1 MEPFRNPPSAVE
13 TQNFASRRCLSPI
26 IRQLSRSGSQLKQ
39 RRDAKFCVS
48 TALKSRWFSSL
59 AGFILRPIAQ
69 LPSASRAA
77 GALAALLALGS
88 CAAISSPQGGP
99 RDKTPPRLLAT
110 SPDSAA
116 RNVKQ
121 QFVRLTFSEPIQ
133 LKELPKNL
141 LITPQLPPDN
151 PYSVRQDRDAVTL
164 LFKKPLEPNTTY
176 SFNFRKA
183 IVDANESLPAQYQ
196 ALSFST
202 GATLDSGVV
211 RGSVA
216 DLLTARPYPDAIVG
230 LYRPTDTVGVRRG
243 QPYYL
248 TRTDAKGEFQ
258 LNFVRAAPYDIYA
271 WADKNNNG
279 RFDDGEKIAYLP
291 APLPVSDTTAP
302 RQLLL
307 VRPDRLP
314 PRRTGFETT
323 ATQARLTFNEGLR
336 TATLAPLPPPA
347 DAAPLAAVQAATA
360 LTDRASSL
368 LIYKTPTLG
377 DGRYL
382 LTVADSVGNERRDTL
397 NLRFPVP
404 TAAGKKT
411 ALPGTTLEGGSRA
424 VYRQGQVK
432 FRFPVPV
439 QLVAGRSPGTLTED
453 SVKTHALR
461 VPTEARLSPDRTQ
474 LTVSLDTKALKT
486 IDIALDS
493 TAIVAVTGQSLGLRR
508 PVRLAVTDQDPS
520 GLITGPITSQ
530 YPQFDL
536 QLLNDQFQVV
546 AQLRSPRGTYR
557 FDHLAPG
564 KYRLR
569 ALIDEDGDG
578 RWRGGDPALRR
589 PAEPI
594 YLYPKVLDVR
604 AGWEAEE
611 KLSF

>member
-1 MEPFRNPPSAVE
+1 LLSFSAAFLLMSFRAAFRSLWGNGGGRACRLSA
-13 TQNFASRRCLSPI
+13 
-26 IRQLSRSGSQLKQ
+26 G
-39 RRDAKFCVS
+39 
-48 TALKSRWFSSL
+48 
-59 AGFILRPIAQ
+59 
-69 LPSASRAA
+69 SRAA

-88 CAAISSPQGGP
+88 CAAISSPQGGR
-99 RDKTPPRLLAT
+99 RDKTPPRLIAT

-121 QFVRLTFSEPIQ
+121 QFIKLTFSEAIQ

-183 IVDANESLPAQYQ
+183 IVDANESLPARYE

-211 RGSVA
+211 RGSVV
-216 DLLTARPYPDAIVG
+216 DQLTTRPAKDAVVG
-230 LYRPTDTVGVRRG
+230 LYRTTDTVGVRRA

-248 TRTDAKGEFQ
+248 TRTDDKGQFQ
-258 LNFVRAAPYDIYA
+258 LNFVRTAPYDIYA

-302 RQLLL
+302 RPLVL

-314 PRRTGFETT
+314 PRRTGLETT
-323 ATQARLTFNEGLR
+323 ATQARVTFNEGLR
-336 TATLAPLPPPA
+336 TATLSTLAPAA
-347 DAAPLAAVQAATA
+347 DAQAQAAVQAATE
-360 LTDRASSL
+360 LTDQAHAL
-368 LIYKTPTLG
+368 LIYKTPALG

-382 LTVADSVGNERRDTL
+382 LAVSDSVGNERRDTL

-411 ALPGTTLEGGSRA
+411 LPAGTSLVGGARS

-439 QLVAGRSPGTLTED
+439 QLVAGKSPGTLTED

-461 VPTEARLSPDRTQ
+461 VPTEASLSPDRTL
-474 LTVSLDTKALKT
+474 LTVTIDTKALKT
-486 IDIALDS
+486 VEIRLDT
-493 TAIVAVTGQSLGLRR
+493 TAILAVTGQSLGLRR
-508 PVRLAVTDQDPS
+508 PARLAVTDQDPS
-520 GLITGPITSQ
+520 GLITGTITSK

-569 ALIDEDGDG
+569 ALLDQDGDG
-578 RWRGGDPALRR
+578 RWRGGDPNLRR

-594 YLYPKVLDVR
+594 YLYPKTLDVR
-604 AGWEAEE
+604 AGWEDEE
-611 KLSF
+611 NLSF

>member
-1 MEPFRNPPSAVE
+1 VVPRTFTAFFRRFLLMSFRAAFRFFLGE
-13 TQNFASRRCLSPI
+13 EGGRA
-26 IRQLSRSGSQLKQ
+26 SQL
-39 RRDAKFCVS
+39 R
-48 TALKSRWFSSL
+48 
-59 AGFILRPIAQ
+59 AGQ
-69 LPSASRAA
+69 RAA

-99 RDKTPPRLLAT
+99 RDKTPPRLVAT

-121 QFVRLTFSEPIQ
+121 QFIRLTFSEAIQ
-133 LKELPKNL
+133 LKDLSKNL

-151 PYSVRQDRDAVTL
+151 LYSVRQDRDAVTL
-164 LFKKPLEPNTTY
+164 LFKKPLEANTTY

-183 IVDANESLPAQYQ
+183 IVDANESLPAKYQ

-211 RGSVA
+211 RGSVV
-216 DLLTARPYPDAIVG
+216 DQLTLRAAPDAVVG
-230 LYRPTDTVGVRRG
+230 LYRTTDTVGVRRG

-248 TRTDAKGEFQ
+248 TRADEKGQFQ
-258 LNFVRAAPYDIYA
+258 VNFVRAAPYNIYA
-271 WADKNNNG
+271 WADKNNNS

-291 APLPVSDTTAP
+291 APLTVSDTTAP
-302 RQLLL
+302 RTLVL

-314 PRRTGFETT
+314 PRRTGLETS
-323 ATQARLTFNEGLR
+323 ATQARVTFNEGLR
-336 TATLAPLPPPA
+336 TATLSTLAPG
-347 DAAPLAAVQAATA
+347 DAAAQAAVQAATE
-360 LTDRASSL
+360 LTDQARTIV
-368 LIYKTPTLG
+368 IYKTPSLG

-382 LTVADSVGNERRDTL
+382 LATADSVGNARRDTL

-404 TAAGKKT
+404 TAAGKK
-411 ALPGTTLEGGSRA
+411 APPVGTTVVGGARS

-439 QLVAGRSPGTLTED
+439 QLVTGKSPGTLAED
-453 SVKTHALR
+453 SIKTHTLR
-461 VPTEARLSPDRTQ
+461 VPTEANLSPDRTV
-474 LTVSLDTKALKT
+474 LTVNLDTKALKT
-486 IDIALDS
+486 VEIRLDT
-493 TAIVAVTGQSLGLRR
+493 TAILAVTGQSLLLRR

-520 GLITGPITSQ
+520 GLITGSITSK

-569 ALIDEDGDG
+569 ALIDQDGDG
-578 RWRGGDPALRR
+578 HWRGGDPNLRQ

-594 YLYPKVLDVR
+594 YLYPKTLDVR

>member
-1 MEPFRNPPSAVE
+1 MSFRAAFRSLWGNGRSRAARLSA
-13 TQNFASRRCLSPI
+13 
-26 IRQLSRSGSQLKQ
+26 G
-39 RRDAKFCVS
+39 
-48 TALKSRWFSSL
+48 
-59 AGFILRPIAQ
+59 
-69 LPSASRAA
+69 SRAA

-99 RDKTPPRLLAT
+99 RDKTPPRLIAT

-121 QFVRLTFSEPIQ
+121 QFIKLTFSEAIQ

-183 IVDANESLPAQYQ
+183 IVDANESLPAKYE

-211 RGSVA
+211 RGSVV
-216 DLLTARPYPDAIVG
+216 DQLTTRPAKDAVVG
-230 LYRPTDTVGVRRG
+230 LYRTTDTVGVRRA

-248 TRTDAKGEFQ
+248 TRTDDKGQFQ
-258 LNFVRAAPYDIYA
+258 LNFVRTAPYDIYA

-302 RQLLL
+302 RTLVL

-314 PRRTGFETT
+314 PRRTGLETT
-323 ATQARLTFNEGLR
+323 ATQARVTFNEGLR
-336 TATLAPLPPPA
+336 TATLSTLAPAA
-347 DAAPLAAVQAATA
+347 DAQAQAAVQAATE
-360 LTDRASSL
+360 LTDQAHAL
-368 LIYKTPTLG
+368 LIYKTPALG

-382 LTVADSVGNERRDTL
+382 LAVSDSVGNERRDTL

-411 ALPGTTLEGGSRA
+411 LPAGTSLVGGSRS

-461 VPTEARLSPDRTQ
+461 VPAEASLSPDRTL
-474 LTVSLDTKALKT
+474 LTVNIDTKALKT
-486 IDIALDS
+486 VEIRLDTTS
-493 TAIVAVTGQSLGLRR
+493 ILAVTGQSLGLRR

-520 GLITGPITSQ
+520 GLITGTITSK

-569 ALIDEDGDG
+569 ALLDQDADG
-578 RWRGGDPALRR
+578 RWRGGDPNLRR

-594 YLYPKVLDVR
+594 YLYPKTLDVR
-604 AGWEAEE
+604 AGWEDEE
-611 KLSF
+611 NLSF

>member
-1 MEPFRNPPSAVE
+1 MSFRAAFRSLWGNGGSRAARLSA
-13 TQNFASRRCLSPI
+13 
-26 IRQLSRSGSQLKQ
+26 G
-39 RRDAKFCVS
+39 
-48 TALKSRWFSSL
+48 
-59 AGFILRPIAQ
+59 
-69 LPSASRAA
+69 SRAA

-99 RDKTPPRLLAT
+99 RDKTPPRLIAT

-121 QFVRLTFSEPIQ
+121 QFIKLTFSEAIQ

-183 IVDANESLPAQYQ
+183 IVDANESLPAKYE

-211 RGSVA
+211 RGSVV
-216 DLLTARPYPDAIVG
+216 DQLTTRPAKDAVVG
-230 LYRPTDTVGVRRG
+230 LYRTTDTVGVRRA

-248 TRTDAKGEFQ
+248 TRTDDKGQFQ
-258 LNFVRAAPYDIYA
+258 LNFVRTAPYDIYA

-302 RQLLL
+302 RTLVL

-314 PRRTGFETT
+314 PRRTGLETT
-323 ATQARLTFNEGLR
+323 ATQARVTFNEGLR
-336 TATLAPLPPPA
+336 TATLSTLAPAA
-347 DAAPLAAVQAATA
+347 DAQAQAAVQAATE
-360 LTDRASSL
+360 LTDQAHAL
-368 LIYKTPTLG
+368 LIYKTPALG

-382 LTVADSVGNERRDTL
+382 LAVSDSVGNERRDTL

-411 ALPGTTLEGGSRA
+411 LPAGTSLVGGSRS

-461 VPTEARLSPDRTQ
+461 VPAEASLSPDRTL
-474 LTVSLDTKALKT
+474 LTVNIDTKALKT
-486 IDIALDS
+486 VEIRLDT
-493 TAIVAVTGQSLGLRR
+493 TAILAVTGQSLGLRR

-520 GLITGPITSQ
+520 GLITGTITSK

-569 ALIDEDGDG
+569 ALLDQDADG
-578 RWRGGDPALRR
+578 RWRGGDPNLRR

-594 YLYPKVLDVR
+594 YLYPKTLEVR
-604 AGWEAEE
+604 AGWEDEE
-611 KLSF
+611 NLSF

>member
-1 MEPFRNPPSAVE
+1 MWSKGGGRAAGLSA
-13 TQNFASRRCLSPI
+13 
-26 IRQLSRSGSQLKQ
+26 G
-39 RRDAKFCVS
+39 
-48 TALKSRWFSSL
+48 
-59 AGFILRPIAQ
+59 
-69 LPSASRAA
+69 SRAA

-99 RDKTPPRLLAT
+99 RDKTAPRLIAT

-121 QFVRLTFSEPIQ
+121 QFIKLTFSEAIQ

-141 LITPQLPPDN
+141 LITPQLPADN

-164 LFKKPLEPNTTY
+164 LFKKPLEANTTY

-183 IVDANESLPAQYQ
+183 IVDANESLPAKYQ

-211 RGSVA
+211 RGSVV
-216 DLLTARPYPDAIVG
+216 DLLTTRPAKDAIVG
-230 LYRPTDTVGVRRG
+230 LYRTTDTVGVRRG

-248 TRTDAKGEFQ
+248 TRTDDKGQFQ
-258 LNFVRAAPYDIYA
+258 LNFVRSAPYDIYA

-302 RQLLL
+302 RTLVL

-314 PRRTGFETT
+314 PRRTGLETT
-323 ATQARLTFNEGLR
+323 ALQARVTFNEGLR
-336 TATLAPLPPPA
+336 TATLAALPPGDVA
-347 DAAPLAAVQAATA
+347 TQAAVQNATE
-360 LTDRASSL
+360 LTDQAHVFI
-368 LIYKTPTLG
+368 IYKTPAVG

-382 LTVADSVGNERRDTL
+382 LATADSVGNERRDTL

-404 TAAGKKT
+404 TAAGKK
-411 ALPGTTLEGGSRA
+411 APPAGTSLVGGARS

-439 QLVAGRSPGTLTED
+439 QLVAGKSPGTLSED

-461 VPTEARLSPDRTQ
+461 VPAEASLSPDRTL
-474 LTVSLDTKALKT
+474 LTVNLDTKALKT
-486 IDIALDS
+486 VEIRLDT
-493 TAIVAVTGQSLGLRR
+493 TAIVAITGQSLELRR

-520 GLITGPITSQ
+520 GLISGTITSK

-569 ALIDEDGDG
+569 ALIDQDGDG
-578 RWRGGDPALRR
+578 RWRSGDPNLRQ

-594 YLYPKVLDVR
+594 FLYPKTLDVR
-604 AGWEAEE
+604 AGWEDEE
-611 KLSF
+611 NLSF

>member
-1 MEPFRNPPSAVE
+1 LLSFSAAFLLMSFRVAFRSLWGNGGGRAFRLSA
-13 TQNFASRRCLSPI
+13 
-26 IRQLSRSGSQLKQ
+26 G
-39 RRDAKFCVS
+39 
-48 TALKSRWFSSL
+48 
-59 AGFILRPIAQ
+59 
-69 LPSASRAA
+69 SRAG

-99 RDKTPPRLLAT
+99 RDKTPPRLIAT

-121 QFVRLTFSEPIQ
+121 QFIRLTFSEAIQ

-164 LFKKPLEPNTTY
+164 LFKKPLEANTTY

-183 IVDANESLPAQYQ
+183 IVDANESLPAKYE

-211 RGSVA
+211 RGSVV
-216 DLLTARPYPDAIVG
+216 DQLTTRPAKDAVVG
-230 LYRPTDTVGVRRG
+230 LYRTTDTVGVRRA

-248 TRTDAKGEFQ
+248 TRTDDKGQFQ
-258 LNFVRAAPYDIYA
+258 LNFVRTAPYDIYA

-302 RQLLL
+302 RTLVL

-314 PRRTGFETT
+314 PRRTGLETT
-323 ATQARLTFNEGLR
+323 ALQARVTFNEGLR
-336 TATLAPLPPPA
+336 TATLTTLAPAA
-347 DAAPLAAVQAATA
+347 DAQAQAAVQAATE
-360 LTDRASSL
+360 LTDQAHSL
-368 LIYKTPTLG
+368 LIYKTPALG

-382 LTVADSVGNERRDTL
+382 LAVSDSVGNERRDTL

-404 TAAGKKT
+404 TAAGKKAPPAST
-411 ALPGTTLEGGSRA
+411 SLVGGSRS

-439 QLVAGRSPGTLTED
+439 QLVAGKSPGTLTED

-461 VPTEARLSPDRTQ
+461 VPAEANLSPDRTL
-474 LTVSLDTKALKT
+474 LTVNIDTKALKT
-486 IDIALDS
+486 VEIRLDT
-493 TAIVAVTGQSLGLRR
+493 TAILAVTGQSLGLRR

-520 GLITGPITSQ
+520 GLITGTITSK

-569 ALIDEDGDG
+569 ALLDQDSDG
-578 RWRGGDPALRR
+578 RWRGGDPNLRL

-594 YLYPKVLDVR
+594 YLYPKALDVR

-611 KLSF
+611 NLSF